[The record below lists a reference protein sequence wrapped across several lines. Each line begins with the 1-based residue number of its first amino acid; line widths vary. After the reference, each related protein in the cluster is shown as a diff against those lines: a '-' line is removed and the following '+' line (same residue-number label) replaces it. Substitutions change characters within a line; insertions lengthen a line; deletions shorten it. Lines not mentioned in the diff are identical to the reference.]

1 MEESRDRWAAL
12 MRGIAVDLEIE
23 AEKLVELVERYA
35 LTIGLE
41 QLEAALLA
49 CREAAIGLGTPQ
61 VEALDAAQQAVH
73 LLRGDVENSG

>member
-23 AEKLVELVERYA
+23 AEKLVGLVERYA

-49 CREAAIGLGTPQ
+49 CQEAAVALGASE
-61 VEALDAAQQAVH
+61 VEALDAAQRALH
-73 LLRGDVENSG
+73 LLRGDG